1 MSSNIHLVR
10 GRSYF
15 FPLYGDGLRPAILYF
30 FGDEL
35 SFTRNIF
42 TKVAGIVT
50 QHHLVRRY
58 FSHNRPMIFTAM
70 GIFMDVPVPISSRGF
85 QHDFPIKK
93 LNVLFFQKRQTKC
106 VVSCSDMPKPAEK
119 PGMSG
124 DTERG
129 GLAARPGWGSVGLLN
144 L

>member
-1 MSSNIHLVR
+1 M
-10 GRSYF
+10 
-15 FPLYGDGLRPAILYF
+15 
-30 FGDEL
+30 
-35 SFTRNIF
+35 F
-42 TKVAGIVT
+42 TKVAGTVT

-93 LNVLFFQKRQTKC
+93 LNVLSSQKRQTKC

-129 GLAARPGWGSVGLLN
+129 EPCGKAGVGKCWITQPLKRWKLDNLKSGLPSGKLN
-144 L
+144 SY